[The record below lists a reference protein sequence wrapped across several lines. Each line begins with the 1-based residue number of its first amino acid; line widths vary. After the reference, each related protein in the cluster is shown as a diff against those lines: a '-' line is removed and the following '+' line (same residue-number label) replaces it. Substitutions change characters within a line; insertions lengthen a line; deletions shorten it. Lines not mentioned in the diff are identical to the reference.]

1 MTEEIFHDEIHLLE
15 AKSKRYM
22 MRLISWPKKS
32 LLMWMNN
39 LNVDEIKLDDECSKE
54 STLNESIKKFVDK
67 TTGTTD
73 RKSTRLNS
81 SHLPS
86 SRMPSSA

>member
-22 MRLISWPKKS
+22 IRLISWPKKS

-67 TTGTTD
+67 TTGTTLT
-73 RKSTRLNS
+73 S
-81 SHLPS
+81 
-86 SRMPSSA
+86 

>member
-67 TTGTTD
+67 TTGTTLT
-73 RKSTRLNS
+73 S
-81 SHLPS
+81 
-86 SRMPSSA
+86 